1 MKTKFETLQEH
12 LDISGALIESLGLD
26 ALVFTT
32 DQTSFTMVNS
42 YRNYRYDGIIEG
54 GNALHFDLIKEVLES
69 GKERNG
75 QLNGSNP
82 EFIAVIMVYPVVAS
96 DNGMLRGTWG
106 MVHAKIWPEIAAFK
120 TFSDLMG
127 NEFAQGCMM
136 YISDR
141 EKFLCR
147 YESDNY
153 ELGGKSVA
161 QIGDR
166 LGQGGVAL
174 KAMEED
180 RKMSK
185 ILPKE
190 IYNTP
195 VKVAATPIR
204 DKYNGKV
211 VGALGISLNRGMAAN
226 LQNTINH
233 TTKSL
238 SEINAAIES
247 VATAAEQTASNSSN
261 LNSKVSILTGITQT
275 INNIL
280 VKVKNLSD
288 QTKML
293 GLNAAIEAARVG
305 DSGRGFAVVADEV
318 RKLSEESKGTVGDI
332 KKFVD
337 QISDTLNKLAA
348 NAQEGMLASEEQ
360 AAAIEEITAS
370 LQEIEGSMQKVEK
383 IASLL

>member
-32 DQTSFTMVNS
+32 DQTSFTKVNS
-42 YRNYRYDGIIEG
+42 YRNYGYSGIIEG
-54 GNALHFDLIKEVLES
+54 GNALHFDIIKEVLES
-69 GKERNG
+69 GNERNG
-75 QLNGSNP
+75 QLNGSNL
-82 EFIAVIMVYPVVAS
+82 EFIFAIMVHPVVS
-96 DNGMLRGTWG
+96 PDNGMVTGTWG
-106 MVHAKIWPEIAAFK
+106 IVHAKMWPEIAAFK

-136 YISDR
+136 YISNR
-141 EKFLCR
+141 EKFLSR

-161 QIGDR
+161 QVGDR
-166 LGQGGVAL
+166 LGQEGVAI
-174 KAMEED
+174 KAMEEN

-185 ILPKE
+185 VLAKE

-195 VKVAATPIR
+195 VKVVATPIR
-204 DKYNGKV
+204 DHGNGEV
-211 VGALGISLNRGMAAN
+211 VGALGISLNRGMATD
-226 LQNTINH
+226 LQNTINY
-233 TTKSL
+233 TNKNL
-238 SEINAAIES
+238 SEINSAIED
-247 VATAAEQTASNSSN
+247 VAKAAEQTARNSST
-261 LNSKVSILTGITQT
+261 LNSKVTLLTGMTQT
-275 INNIL
+275 INTIL
-280 VKVKNLSD
+280 IEVKNISD

-318 RKLSEESKGTVGDI
+318 RKLSEESKDTVADI

-337 QISDTLNKLAA
+337 QISDTLKEIGSDAKD
-348 NAQEGMLASEEQ
+348 GMLASEEQ
-360 AAAIEEITAS
+360 AAAIEQITAS
-370 LQEIEGSMQKVEK
+370 LQEIDATMRNVEG
-383 IASLL
+383 IALRL